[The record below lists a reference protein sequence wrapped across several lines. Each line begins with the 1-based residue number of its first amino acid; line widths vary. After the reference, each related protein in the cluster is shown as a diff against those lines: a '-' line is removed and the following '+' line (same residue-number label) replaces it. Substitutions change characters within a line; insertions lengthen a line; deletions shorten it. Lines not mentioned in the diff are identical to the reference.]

1 MSIKNIQNMH
11 ITTPIRTTETIEAL
25 TRLWE
30 ASVRQSHHF
39 LTEKDIQALKPYA
52 KAGLESIENLFVSYE
67 QNETT
72 GFIGIEK
79 DKIEM
84 LFISPEYFGKG
95 IGKLLLTMA
104 CEKLG
109 VRYVDVNEQNH
120 KAEGFYRHL
129 GFQTFERT
137 ETDEQGNP
145 FPILKMKRVPL
156 PPPTYQIERET
167 K

>member
-1 MSIKNIQNMH
+1 
-11 ITTPIRTTETIEAL
+11 
-25 TRLWE
+25 
-30 ASVRQSHHF
+30 
-39 LTEKDIQALKPYA
+39 
-52 KAGLESIENLFVSYE
+52 
-67 QNETT
+67 
-72 GFIGIEK
+72 
-79 DKIEM
+79 
-84 LFISPEYFGKG
+84 
-95 IGKLLLTMA
+95 MA

>member
-1 MSIKNIQNMH
+1 MADF
-11 ITTPIRTTETIEAL
+11 IRNFVHTKYPETIEAL

-67 QNETT
+67 QNEAT

-104 CEKLG
+104 CEKFG

-137 ETDEQGNP
+137 ET
-145 FPILKMKRVPL
+145 ILKMKRVPL